1 MEGRT
6 GEPGQVEGLCLKE
19 RHAMCTIS
27 TGRWSHRVPRT
38 HFPPTQGWWGRWTK
52 KHGKT
57 LCPGE
62 ASEIGNSKPYR
73 ELSAV
78 GSSPRY
84 PQGRRVSS
92 TVYVGTLSQPHA
104 ANLLPTWDMMQI
116 HAMEQ
121 HGGKTTDGKLDVS
134 LFTSPPPLQQK
145 NCFQI

>member
-1 MEGRT
+1 MYHFDRKMVTSGAKNT
-6 GEPGQVEGLCLKE
+6 FSSHPGLAGEVDQ
-19 RHAMCTIS
+19 
-27 TGRWSHRVPRT
+27 
-38 HFPPTQGWWGRWTK
+38 
-52 KHGKT
+52 
-57 LCPGE
+57 E

-104 ANLLPTWDMMQI
+104 ANLLRTWDMMQI